1 VKLLEGKSPL
11 PLRYGGAVDFNEW
24 KEGGM
29 YEEDESDDARI
40 TGNDQVDSEMY
51 EGFMEYQNEPPPEF
65 DFGGNDG
72 SDEDEDDDDYSP
84 FIWLHRNAS
93 LGSRD
98 PSNGGGSPL
107 GKSGVY
113 QIQDSDVIEALQTGL
128 LNQEDVVVFSGVCI
142 WEKSP
147 DLGSNGGGLRE
158 QIETLRTFEA
168 VPTGGDERKMIGSVV
183 WNILGRQHVLTKDSL
198 NDNIH
203 ASMDAWSATRGTDF
217 GSILKRKDVT
227 VPPTAAISSIRS
239 SSSMKR
245 EILSDAAL
253 RGWLGVNLLGD
264 PLETL
269 VSVPKI

>member
-107 GKSGVY
+107 GKSSVY
-113 QIQDSDVIEALQTGL
+113 QIRDSDVIEAL
-128 LNQEDVVVFSGVCI
+128 
-142 WEKSP
+142 
-147 DLGSNGGGLRE
+147 
-158 QIETLRTFEA
+158 
-168 VPTGGDERKMIGSVV
+168 
-183 WNILGRQHVLTKDSL
+183 
-198 NDNIH
+198 
-203 ASMDAWSATRGTDF
+203 
-217 GSILKRKDVT
+217 
-227 VPPTAAISSIRS
+227 
-239 SSSMKR
+239 
-245 EILSDAAL
+245 
-253 RGWLGVNLLGD
+253 
-264 PLETL
+264 
-269 VSVPKI
+269 